1 MVKRARRSLQS
12 LSEEVATN
20 PNSTA
25 FVELA
30 AAYRERGDS
39 ERALRLCLRGL
50 QRHPTHVEAHFE
62 LGLIY
67 EARGERELA
76 LDEWGIVRQLAP
88 DHVASRLA
96 LIRLYLDEKRF
107 ADAEIELKAAREL
120 APADTTV
127 AKLEKALQVA
137 QRDVAPGEAED
148 AASADLFAVLEK
160 EQPGTLGIMLVG
172 SDGQLLKGRMTRRGA
187 ESDRMLGV
195 TLNGAKSEATRVA
208 SHLGLGE
215 LQGMIIESA
224 VARLTV
230 SPLEDGIVIVATR
243 ADVPAGQAAR
253 LVQRAREVAEVHL
266 GDQER

>member
-1 MVKRARRSLQS
+1 MDGKPRRSLQS

-20 PNSTA
+20 PSSTA

-67 EARGERELA
+67 ESRGERELA

-88 DHVASRLA
+88 EHLASRLA
-96 LIRLYLDEKRF
+96 LIRLYLDEQRYV
-107 ADAEIELKAAREL
+107 DAEIELRAAQEVTPGD
-120 APADTTV
+120 AAV
-127 AKLEKALQVA
+127 AKLWQALQA
-137 QRDVAPGEAED
+137 SRSTVAPDSAEG
-148 AASADLFAVLEK
+148 ATSADLFAALEK
-160 EQPGTLGIMLVG
+160 EQPGTLGVLLVG
-172 SDGQLLKGRMTRRGA
+172 GDGQLLEGRMTRRGA
-187 ESDRMLGV
+187 DSDRMLGV

-215 LQGMIIESA
+215 LRGMIIESA
-224 VARLTV
+224 VARLNV
-230 SPLEDGIVIVATR
+230 SPVRGGIVVVATR
-243 ADVPAGQAAR
+243 AEVPAGQAAR
-253 LVQRAREVAEVHL
+253 LAQRAREIAEVHL
-266 GDQER
+266 GDTS

>member
-1 MVKRARRSLQS
+1 MAGKTRRSLQS

-30 AAYRERGDS
+30 AAYRERGDT

-88 DHVASRLA
+88 EHVGSRLA
-96 LIRLYLDEKRF
+96 LIRLYLDEKRY
-107 ADAEIELKAAREL
+107 ADAEIELAAAREL
-120 APADTTV
+120 APADPAIAELDTV
-127 AKLEKALQVA
+127 LQAA
-137 QRDVAPGEAED
+137 QRDTVAVVAQ
-148 AASADLFAVLEK
+148 AAAPAGLFATLEQ
-160 EQPGTLGIMLVG
+160 EYPGTLGVMLVG
-172 SDGQLLKGRMTRRGA
+172 GDGQLLEGRMTRRGA

-195 TLNGAKSEATRVA
+195 TLNGARSEATRVA
-208 SHLGLGE
+208 SYLGLGE
-215 LQGMIIESA
+215 LQMMIIESA

-230 SPLEDGIVIVATR
+230 SPVEDGIVIVATR
-243 ADVPAGQAAR
+243 AEVPAGQAAR
-253 LVQRAREVAEVHL
+253 LVQRAREAAEVHL
-266 GDQER
+266 GGKER

>member
-1 MVKRARRSLQS
+1 MDGKTRRSLQS

-30 AAYRERGDS
+30 AAYRERGDT

-96 LIRLYLDEKRF
+96 LIRLYLDEQRYV
-107 ADAEIELKAAREL
+107 DAEIELKAAHEL
-120 APADTTV
+120 APSSSAV
-127 AKLEKALQVA
+127 KELWQALQAA
-137 QRDVAPGEAED
+137 QREMAPDQPES
-148 AASADLFAVLEK
+148 AASTDIFTGLQQEG
-160 EQPGTLGIMLVG
+160 PGTLGVLLVG
-172 SDGQLLKGRMTRRGA
+172 RDGQLLEGRMTRRGA

-195 TLNGAKSEATRVA
+195 TLNGARSEATRVA
-208 SHLGLGE
+208 SYLGMGK
-215 LQGMIIESA
+215 LQGMVIESA

-230 SPLEDGIVIVATR
+230 SPVSGGIVIVATR
-243 ADVPAGQAAR
+243 AEVPAGQAAR
-253 LVQRAREVAEVHL
+253 LVQRAREIAELHL
-266 GDQER
+266 GDE

>member
-1 MVKRARRSLQS
+1 MDGKVRRSLQS

-88 DHVASRLA
+88 DHLASRLA
-96 LIRLYLDEKRF
+96 LIRLYLDEKRY

-120 APADTTV
+120 APADSAV
-127 AKLEKALQVA
+127 ADLWQALQAA
-137 QRDVAPGEAED
+137 QRDLAPDQAGS
-148 AASADLFAVLEK
+148 AASADIFAALEK
-160 EQPGTLGIMLVG
+160 EQPGTLGVMLVG
-172 SDGQLLKGRMTRRGA
+172 GDGQLLEGRMTRRGA

-230 SPLEDGIVIVATR
+230 SPVSDGIVIVATR
-243 ADVPAGQAAR
+243 TDVPAGQAAR
-253 LVQRAREVAEVHL
+253 LVQRAREIAELHL
-266 GDQER
+266 SDAQR

>member
-1 MVKRARRSLQS
+1 MDGKTRRSLQS

-96 LIRLYLDEKRF
+96 LIRLYLDEERYV
-107 ADAEIELKAAREL
+107 DAEIELKAARAL
-120 APADTTV
+120 APADSAV
-127 AKLEKALQVA
+127 AGLWQALQAA
-137 QRDVAPGEAED
+137 QRDAVPDQAGGTAT
-148 AASADLFAVLEK
+148 AGLFAALES
-160 EQPGTLGIMLVG
+160 EQPGTLGVMLVG
-172 SDGQLLKGRMTRRGA
+172 GDGQLLEGRMTRRGA

-195 TLNGAKSEATRVA
+195 TLNGANSEATRVA
-208 SHLGLGE
+208 SYLGLGE

-230 SPLEDGIVIVATR
+230 SPVSDGIVIVATR

-253 LVQRAREVAEVHL
+253 LVQRAREIAETHL
-266 GDQER
+266 GDE

>member
-1 MVKRARRSLQS
+1 MNGKTRRSLKS

-30 AAYRERGDS
+30 SAYRERGDT

-88 DHVASRLA
+88 DHLASRLA
-96 LIRLYLDEKRF
+96 LIQLYLDEKRY
-107 ADAEIELKAAREL
+107 ADAEVELEAARRF
-120 APADTTV
+120 APADSTV
-127 AKLEKALQVA
+127 AKLVEALA
-137 QRDVAPGEAED
+137 AAKRDVTPGEPVGAT
-148 AASADLFAVLEK
+148 SADLFVGLES
-160 EQPGTLGIMLVG
+160 EHPGTLGIMLVG
-172 SDGQLLKGRMTRRGA
+172 GDGQLLKGRMTRRGA

-195 TLNGAKSEATRVA
+195 TLNGARNEATRVA
-208 SHLGLGE
+208 SYLGLGE
-215 LQGMIIESA
+215 LRGMVIESA

-230 SPLEDGIVIVATR
+230 SPVEDGIVIVATR
-243 ADVPAGQAAR
+243 AEVPAGSAAR
-253 LVQRAREVAEVHL
+253 LVQRAREIAEVHL
-266 GDQER
+266 GGKGR

>member
-1 MVKRARRSLQS
+1 MDGKTPRSLQS

-20 PNSTA
+20 PSSTA

-30 AAYRERGDS
+30 AAYRERGDT

-96 LIRLYLDEKRF
+96 LIRLYLDEKRYI
-107 ADAEIELKAAREL
+107 DAEIELNAAREL
-120 APADTTV
+120 APADNAV
-127 AKLEKALQVA
+127 AELWQALEAA
-137 QRDVAPGEAED
+137 RRDAAPDQTEG
-148 AASADLFAVLEK
+148 AASADLFAALER
-160 EQPGTLGIMLVG
+160 EQPGTLGVMLVG
-172 SDGQLLKGRMTRRGA
+172 GDGQLLEGRMTRRGA

-208 SHLGLGE
+208 DYLGLGE
-215 LQGMIIESA
+215 LQGIVIESA

-230 SPLEDGIVIVATR
+230 SPVSDGVVIVATR
-243 ADVPAGQAAR
+243 AEVPAGQAAR
-253 LVQRAREVAEVHL
+253 LVQRARQIAETHL
-266 GDQER
+266 DDKQR